1 MKIKKLIL
9 VITILLAPV
18 TPVRAE
24 NWKLLTTSLDGT
36 EFYLDIDSI
45 TKEYFGN
52 VYFWR
57 VSNFQERSK
66 SNALSSKI
74 YSRSDCDTLAVQL
87 LKTEFYDGH
96 FGKGKLISSN
106 GKIEEWF
113 YPLKG
118 ALENIQAITKE
129 ACTLVNN

>member
-1 MKIKKLIL
+1 MKIKKLIIAIIIYL
-9 VITILLAPV
+9 IPV
-18 TPVRAE
+18 YTLNAE
-24 NWKLLTTSLDGT
+24 NWKLLTTNVDGT

-52 VYFWR
+52 IYFWR

-66 SNALSSKI
+66 SNVLSSKI

-87 LKTEFYDGH
+87 LKTEFYDSH
-96 FGKGKLISSN
+96 FGKGKLIASH

-113 YPLKG
+113 YPSKG
-118 ALENIQAITKE
+118 EPENIQLITKE